1 MEAETIS
8 DSLYFRL
15 SFFWKAGVAVLL
27 FSTILQ
33 INKKMTKE
41 AFIRLVI
48 EWNQKSNYPE
58 NIIPNLVWDGQYNT
72 SYGTD
77 SLLLDIKEYPKEH
90 IVAVRYE
97 KRDKEGV
104 IWDSDYIM
112 NFKDMKMSI
121 RLDRSY
127 LEEALKVDPEF
138 STPHFIS
145 MLIEGGYLK
154 ADNGLEVRRTPL
166 IIDEDNLDIAVDIMT
181 GKRRTRLPV
190 VFVSKT
196 SDNEDPIDVK
206 ALAGRLKG
214 AAHVLVQGDYGTGA
228 VLQESSGDEKLG
240 NGGIDI
246 YFPNPAV
253 GHKRYI
259 YRRNPGYDTQ
269 MTEEIIERVIQYSN
283 AKRVSPLYVW
293 AGVTG
298 AIYETQ
304 YLKSKEAYAAADK
317 ERHEALY
324 KLLAL
329 QGRYKETEK
338 SMRDQAYAEAKLEA
352 DQLLESFDEENRSLR
367 EDNER
372 LRCENVQLAYENQV
386 LRSKLDSQ
394 SRVPVLLMGDEDDFY
409 AGEIKDLLLKTLEAS
424 LNNLLAT
431 GTRRYDVVKDIIES
445 NDYQRSSEKRA
456 AEVKQMLNNY
466 KGMTSKVQRGFE
478 ELGFQIQHDGGHYK
492 TIYYGDDRYIIVHAA
507 TPSDGRAG
515 KNNASDVIK
524 KVF

>member
-1 MEAETIS
+1 
-8 DSLYFRL
+8 
-15 SFFWKAGVAVLL
+15 
-27 FSTILQ
+27 
-33 INKKMTKE
+33 
-41 AFIRLVI
+41 
-48 EWNQKSNYPE
+48 
-58 NIIPNLVWDGQYNT
+58 
-72 SYGTD
+72 
-77 SLLLDIKEYPKEH
+77 
-90 IVAVRYE
+90 
-97 KRDKEGV
+97 
-104 IWDSDYIM
+104 
-112 NFKDMKMSI
+112 MSI

-145 MLIEGGYLK
+145 MLIDGGYLK

-166 IIDEDNLDIAVDIMT
+166 IINEDNLDTAVDIIT
-181 GKRRTRLPV
+181 GKRRPRLPV

-206 ALAGRLKG
+206 KLAGRLKG
-214 AAHVLVQGDYGTGA
+214 AAHVLVQGDYGTA
-228 VLQESSGDEKLG
+228 IALQEDSGDEKLG

-259 YRRNPGYDTQ
+259 YRRNPGYDIQ
-269 MTEEIIERVIQYSN
+269 MTEKIIERVIQYGN

-298 AIYETQ
+298 ALYEDQ

-329 QGRYKETEK
+329 QGQYKENEK

-352 DQLLESFDEENRSLR
+352 DQLLESFDEENRKLR
-367 EDNER
+367 EENER
-372 LRCENVQLAYENQV
+372 LRCENVQLAFENQG

-394 SRVPVLLMGDEDDFY
+394 ARVPVLFMGDEDDFY
-409 AGEIKDLLLKTLEAS
+409 AGEIKDLLLKTLEAGS
-424 LNNLLAT
+424 NNLLAP

-445 NDYQRSSEKRA
+445 NDYQHLSEEKA
-456 AEVKQMLNNY
+456 AEVKQLLNNY

-478 ELGFQIQHDGGHYK
+478 ALGFQVTHDGGHYK